1 MGHCP
6 GAAGL
11 HRQARLGTVE
21 GLDLALLVNGEDD
34 RVGRRIDIKTDDVLE
49 FLCKLRV
56 IRQLEGADAVR
67 CKLVGFQDAL
77 HRPQAHPRRL
87 GQHATGPMGR
97 RAGRRP
103 KRKVYHPPYGRG
115 RQRLLSRLARLVTRQ
130 PRDAFR
136 HEPGLPAPYHGL
148 RLARAAHNLGSATTV
163 GSGEDNIGAPHMFL
177 RRAAVPDNRLK
188 AAAIGGCHRHDNSC
202 SHAESL
208 NCFERFGNHLN
219 ESDH

>member
-1 MGHCP
+1 MSLKVRMRC
-6 GAAGL
+6 GASWWAS
-11 HRQARLGTVE
+11 RMRC
-21 GLDLALLVNGEDD
+21 
-34 RVGRRIDIKTDDVLE
+34 TD
-49 FLCKLRV
+49 
-56 IRQLEGADAVR
+56 
-67 CKLVGFQDAL
+67 
-77 HRPQAHPRRL
+77 RRL
-87 GQHATGPMGR
+87 TPAASASMPTGPMGR

-136 HEPGLPAPYHGL
+136 HEPGLPAPYHRL